1 MCFLLPWKSTGI
13 ARFFFDKFPQR
24 LNWISVGC
32 FYSNIVSTKR
42 EGEKRGGGGIEFFLQ
57 NKWVFG
63 PTSFK
68 KQFLVPTILIYDC
81 NLALE

>member
-1 MCFLLPWKSTGI
+1 MDFCWLLL
-13 ARFFFDKFPQR
+13 QQHC
-24 LNWISVGC
+24 LNK
-32 FYSNIVSTKR
+32 KR
-42 EGEKRGGGGIEFFLQ
+42 RREKRRRGVEFFLQ

-68 KQFLVPTILIYDC
+68 KQFLVPKILIYDY